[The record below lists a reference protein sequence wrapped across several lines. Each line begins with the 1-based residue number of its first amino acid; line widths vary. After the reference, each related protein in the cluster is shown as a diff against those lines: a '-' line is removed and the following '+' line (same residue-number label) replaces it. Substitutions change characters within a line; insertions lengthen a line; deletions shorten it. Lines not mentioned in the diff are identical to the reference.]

1 MLLLL
6 DVLKFFDY
14 IIIIVVVVVDVGVL
28 CFNGF
33 RLFIYLMSWLVMV
46 S

>member
-14 IIIIVVVVVDVGVL
+14 IIIIVVVVDVGVL

-33 RLFIYLMSWLVMV
+33 RLFIYFFDVIGW
-46 S
+46 